1 MDANLR
7 MEKVKRVACEM
18 LGKLDIMPWGGG
30 GFNGLAESRPPFNV
44 FKTLLQCSILM
55 LQGKAT

>member
-7 MEKVKRVACEM
+7 MEKVKWIACEM
-18 LGKLDIMPWGGG
+18 LGKLDVMPLGGG

-44 FKTLLQCSILM
+44 FKTFL
-55 LQGKAT
+55 

>member
-7 MEKVKRVACEM
+7 MEKVKWVACEM
-18 LGKLDIMPWGGG
+18 LGKLDLMPWGGGG

-44 FKTLLQCSILM
+44 FKTLL
-55 LQGKAT
+55 